1 MTRNDSKSLL
11 LKVKNAQSHFA
22 QSSKSLSLLL
32 KVKNA
37 QSHFAQSSKSES
49 WPSGFYAGLL
59 KNYLGEI
66 TIFYLIIT
74 PAKRPTYFQRYSRT
88 LQGTRSFCVWPS

>member
-1 MTRNDSKSLL
+1 MLKVIL
-11 LKVKNAQSHFA
+11 LKAQ
-22 QSSKSLSLLL
+22 SLLL

-59 KNYLGEI
+59 KKLFKGNRYFLFNNHVRHTFSDFPARCRYDTVYDI
-66 TIFYLIIT
+66 TVHGDT
-74 PAKRPTYFQRYSRT
+74 GGQ
-88 LQGTRSFCVWPS
+88 PSPSGV